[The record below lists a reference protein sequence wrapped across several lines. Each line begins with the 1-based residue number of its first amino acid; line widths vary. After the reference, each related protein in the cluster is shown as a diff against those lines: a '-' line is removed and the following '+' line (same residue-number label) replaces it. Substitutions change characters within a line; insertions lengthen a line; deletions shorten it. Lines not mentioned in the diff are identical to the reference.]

1 MKRLH
6 RMYIVMGAL
15 CLILVCASLAMAANY
30 EGSEEDFPTATT
42 AALPVATTG
51 GHARLVALIG
61 PGGTVVRAYGVKAVT
76 HPATGIY
83 CIKPSG
89 TWKVAQ
95 VAPAVTVEW
104 GYSSGSAL
112 LAYYFAEAEDCP
124 AGNIEVLTYNFGSG
138 APDAEDT
145 VAFTIVVP

>member
-1 MKRLH
+1 MVKRLH

-15 CLILVCASLAMAANY
+15 CLILVCASLAMAAHY

-95 VAPAVTVEW
+95 VVPAVTVEW
-104 GYSSGSAL
+104 GYSSGTRSWLTTSPKPKTAL
-112 LAYYFAEAEDCP
+112 PGILKSLP
-124 AGNIEVLTYNFGSG
+124 TTLGV
-138 APDAEDT
+138 APLMRR
-145 VAFTIVVP
+145 IQ